1 MGIITLFEFLVVA
14 LCFISF
20 LIKIMKKEITLLV
33 LLFFTLSLSA
43 NEKREQTSLNKLRQ
57 DTIQSPFLKKYSDSL
72 TVLYNRHLGI
82 LDSINND
89 SVPERYI
96 KLNPK
101 YYRLF
106 VPLTFYYSPVVDV
119 FNPKKWKSFG
129 IKEDGYPVKELFP
142 IDMSPFNETRR
153 VNHIVNK
160 ALLTVYLSHPELVV
174 NFEDNIDRQS
184 IYNET
189 ETDNLRPKTSVVS
202 LFKPEPMTTHAKKV
216 QVTIQK
222 PNFWYTGG
230 NGSLQFTQ
238 NYISNNWYQ
247 GGESTNSALMNLQL
261 NANYNDQQK
270 IQFDNAFEAKVGF
283 NTVSSDTVRQY
294 RINTDLLRL
303 SSKLGI
309 KAASNW
315 YYTISGEFN
324 TQFFHNYKSNTS
336 QLVSAFLNPAN
347 LILSIGM
354 DYKLN
359 KKNLTLSVFI
369 SPGAYNLRY
378 VGNKNIDETQFGL
391 QEGKSFLNDVG
402 SKFQSNLK
410 WTIIPSVV
418 WESRLY
424 YFTSYKKVE
433 AEWENTFN
441 FVLNRYLSTKLF
453 FHGRFDDGVNREA
466 GASYFQFKELL
477 SFGINYAW

>member
-1 MGIITLFEFLVVA
+1 
-14 LCFISF
+14 
-20 LIKIMKKEITLLV
+20 
-33 LLFFTLSLSA
+33 
-43 NEKREQTSLNKLRQ
+43 
-57 DTIQSPFLKKYSDSL
+57 
-72 TVLYNRHLGI
+72 
-82 LDSINND
+82 
-89 SVPERYI
+89 
-96 KLNPK
+96 
-101 YYRLF
+101 
-106 VPLTFYYSPVVDV
+106 
-119 FNPKKWKSFG
+119 
-129 IKEDGYPVKELFP
+129 
-142 IDMSPFNETRR
+142 MSPFNETRR

-270 IQFDNAFEAKVGF
+270 IQFDNTFEAKVGF

-347 LILSIGM
+347 LILSVGM